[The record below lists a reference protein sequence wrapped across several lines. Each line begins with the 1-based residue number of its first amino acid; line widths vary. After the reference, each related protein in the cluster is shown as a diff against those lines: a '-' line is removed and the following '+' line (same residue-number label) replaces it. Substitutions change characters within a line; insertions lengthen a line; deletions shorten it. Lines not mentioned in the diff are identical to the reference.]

1 MQGQPDPGM
10 AIDEALDDGRQGVTR
25 LRMRRCDDQ
34 AAGVATGVLL
44 ADAPDVLRVAQ
55 HAFGNRDHRPPRLG
69 DRQQALAA
77 ALENDDSEF
86 VLEQLDLLGNP
97 GLRGMQRF
105 RRLGNVEATARDF
118 DEIAE
123 LLELHGGCTVRLVIR
138 I

>member
-1 MQGQPDPGM
+1 MRSAIAITARPGSVI
-10 AIDEALDDGRQGVTR
+10 AS
-25 LRMRRCDDQ
+25 
-34 AAGVATGVLL
+34 
-44 ADAPDVLRVAQ
+44 
-55 HAFGNRDHRPPRLG
+55 
-69 DRQQALAA
+69 QALAA
-77 ALENDDSEF
+77 ALENDDPEF

-97 GLRGMQRF
+97 RLRGMQRF